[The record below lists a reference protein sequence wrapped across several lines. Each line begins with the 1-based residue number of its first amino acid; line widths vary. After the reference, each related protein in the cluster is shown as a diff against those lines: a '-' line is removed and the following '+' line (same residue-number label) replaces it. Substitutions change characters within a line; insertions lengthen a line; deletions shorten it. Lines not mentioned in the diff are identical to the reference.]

1 MRLTFGRCRFDSGTR
16 EVSRDGRPVAI
27 SPKAFQLLE
36 ILIERRPNA
45 VSKEQL
51 HELLW
56 PKTFVTDA
64 NLPNLVAELRKGL
77 GESASEAGFIRTIHG
92 FGYSFSGAAGPEPG
106 KGAPTPSNVVFKL
119 LWADREI
126 ALQEG
131 ENILG
136 REPDAVAWIDVHS
149 VSRRHARIV
158 ISLDHATLED
168 LGSKN
173 GTFLKGVAVTKPI
186 ALSDGDRLRIG
197 SVEMTIRRY
206 VGGIS
211 TQSVRSQ

>member
-1 MRLTFGRCRFDSGTR
+1 MRLTFGRCLFDSGTR

-64 NLPNLVAELRKGL
+64 NLPNLVAELRSGL
-77 GESASEAGFIRTIHG
+77 GDDARRPRIIRTVPR
-92 FGYSFSGAAGPEPG
+92 FGYAFSGEAGPEPG
-106 KGAPTPSNVVFKL
+106 QGAPAPEHVVFRL

-126 ALQEG
+126 ALREG

-136 REPDAVAWIDVHS
+136 RERDAAGWIDVYS

-158 ISLDHATLED
+158 VSGETATLED

-173 GTFLKGVAVTKPI
+173 GTFLQGEAITKPCP
-186 ALSDGDRLRIG
+186 LSDGDRLRIG
-197 SVEMTIRRY
+197 TVEMTVRRY
-206 VGGIS
+206 VGGVS

>member
-1 MRLTFGRCRFDSGTR
+1 MRLTFGRWLFDSGAR
-16 EVSRDGRPVAI
+16 EVSRDGQRVSI

-36 ILIERRPNA
+36 ILIDRRPNA

-51 HELLW
+51 HELVW
-56 PKTFVTDA
+56 PRTFVTDA
-64 NLPNLVAELRKGL
+64 NLPNLVAELRRAL
-77 GESASEAGFIRTIHG
+77 GESAAEAGFIRTIRG
-92 FGYSFSGAAGPEPG
+92 FGYAFSGEAGPEPG
-106 KGAPTPSNVVFKL
+106 KGAPAPTDVVFKL

-136 REPDAVAWIDVHS
+136 REREAAGWIDVYS

-158 ISLDHATLED
+158 VSGDRATLED

-173 GTFLKGVAVTKPI
+173 GTFLKGEAVTRPTD
-186 ALSDGDRLRIG
+186 LSDGDRLRIG
-197 SVEMTIRRY
+197 TVEMRVRRY
-206 VGGIS
+206 VEGVS

>member
-1 MRLTFGRCRFDSGTR
+1 MRLAFDRWLFDSGTR

-27 SPKAFQLLE
+27 SPKALRVLE
-36 ILIERRPNA
+36 ILIERRPEA

-51 HELLW
+51 YALVW

-64 NLPNLVAELRKGL
+64 NLPNLVAELRAGL
-77 GESASEAGFIRTIHG
+77 GDDAQKPRIVRTVPR
-92 FGYSFSGAAGPEPG
+92 FGYAFCAEATQVPSGPRN
-106 KGAPTPSNVVFKL
+106 PTVFKL

-126 ALQEG
+126 ALLEG

-136 REPDAVAWIDVHS
+136 REREAAAWIDVYS
-149 VSRRHARIV
+149 VSRHHARILV
-158 ISLDHATLED
+158 SGDRATLED

-173 GTFLKGVAVTKPI
+173 GTFWKGEAVTKPI

-197 SVEMTIRRY
+197 SVEMTVRRY
-206 VGGIS
+206 VGGVS
-211 TQSVRSQ
+211 TQSVRGQ